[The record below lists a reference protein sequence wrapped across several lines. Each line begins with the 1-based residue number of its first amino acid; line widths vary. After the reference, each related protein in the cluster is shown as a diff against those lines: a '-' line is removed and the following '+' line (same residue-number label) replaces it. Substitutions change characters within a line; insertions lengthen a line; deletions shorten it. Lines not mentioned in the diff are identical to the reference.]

1 MSEKTKVTKAKTATK
16 QEPYRLADLKHALN
30 AILAYMAR

>member
-1 MSEKTKVTKAKTATK
+1 MSEKTKVTKATAIK
-16 QEPYRLADLKHALN
+16 QEPYRLTDLKHALN